1 MSFEF
6 GWDLGYIYIYI
17 YIYILKVFGVNWFKV

>member
-17 YIYILKVFGVNWFKV
+17 YIYILKGFGVNWFKV